1 MRIQAVCR
9 HWNVEVYSPLTSTQL
24 ARSLCLAG
32 LLLKKKKEEK
42 HVSCILFFF
51 FRLLVWLS
59 VGVTCLSKEPHWNQ
73 TIVWMQIRERI
84 RVLDW

>member
-1 MRIQAVCR
+1 MSAV
-9 HWNVEVYSPLTSTQL
+9 S
-24 ARSLCLAG
+24 
-32 LLLKKKKEEK
+32 
-42 HVSCILFFF
+42 FFF